1 MTGTISSFINKI
13 FAGKKRIRILIIAA
27 VVLLSA
33 VIICVI
39 AHIRLS
45 RKWTICLYLCGSNLE
60 SKQGW
65 ASATLNEL
73 KSLDM
78 PDNVTFVIQTGGSS
92 KWRSDEVTPGGN
104 QRFIV
109 RDGQLKEIGSGSF
122 SSMGEADALGD
133 FLQFCASHYRAGK
146 CAVILW
152 DHGAGPLKGA
162 CFDEYAG
169 FDALTLDE
177 LEQALAAGVKARGG
191 KKYDI
196 IGFDACLMA
205 SLETARTISDYS
217 HLMVASEEIETG
229 AGWDYAPFLKAIGDG
244 NRTEDAASALCTGYM
259 DKCGRNGKSA
269 AATLSVVD
277 LSKTEA
283 IVNALDKAM
292 NLTGESYEND
302 TKTLRSLSFCT
313 RSAESFG
320 GTTKSEGISNL
331 TDLYGMAKGNS
342 DESKKGRA
350 WEALAA
356 AVENAV
362 LTNVSGSAASGAH
375 GLSIWYPLNSTDREV
390 ADYAGISPIIQY
402 GETLNRLFSAQRGSV
417 KFSDPSS
424 VKKDGSVSV
433 SISPDT
439 SDSFFDLYVVNRRVD
454 GSYSDT
460 NVDME
465 DDWDNLTFSY
475 NPSLAVAITLDGM
488 VLDAQ
493 TIAYDEDY
501 ILFSCPVTLNG
512 EDAYLRIGWFWDDE
526 NNENAD
532 LSGHYELIGIW
543 NGIDHVSGLSDR
555 FLEKLSDGDEVCARS
570 LETGEVRGRVIIQG
584 EPVID
589 DIPMKPG
596 HYECWFVAL
605 DLYGNEYRSD
615 TIRYKVTKKGTEII
629 KKK

>member
-1 MTGTISSFINKI
+1 M
-13 FAGKKRIRILIIAA
+13 
-27 VVLLSA
+27 LLQ
-33 VIICVI
+33 
-39 AHIRLS
+39 
-45 RKWTICLYLCGSNLE
+45 E
-60 SKQGW
+60 
-65 ASATLNEL
+65 
-73 KSLDM
+73 
-78 PDNVTFVIQTGGSS
+78 
-92 KWRSDEVTPGGN
+92 
-104 QRFIV
+104 
-109 RDGQLKEIGSGSF
+109 
-122 SSMGEADALGD
+122 
-133 FLQFCASHYRAGK
+133 
-146 CAVILW
+146 
-152 DHGAGPLKGA
+152 
-162 CFDEYAG
+162 
-169 FDALTLDE
+169 
-177 LEQALAAGVKARGG
+177 
-191 KKYDI
+191 
-196 IGFDACLMA
+196 
-205 SLETARTISDYS
+205 
-217 HLMVASEEIETG
+217 
-229 AGWDYAPFLKAIGDG
+229 
-244 NRTEDAASALCTGYM
+244 
-259 DKCGRNGKSA
+259 
-269 AATLSVVD
+269 
-277 LSKTEA
+277 
-283 IVNALDKAM
+283 
-292 NLTGESYEND
+292 
-302 TKTLRSLSFCT
+302 
-313 RSAESFG
+313 
-320 GTTKSEGISNL
+320 
-331 TDLYGMAKGNS
+331 
-342 DESKKGRA
+342 
-350 WEALAA
+350 
-356 AVENAV
+356 
-362 LTNVSGSAASGAH
+362 
-375 GLSIWYPLNSTDREV
+375 
-390 ADYAGISPIIQY
+390 
-402 GETLNRLFSAQRGSV
+402 SV
-417 KFSDPSS
+417 KFSDPGS

-512 EDAYLRIGWFWDDE
+512 EDAYLRIGWFWDDA